1 MAGTPRFLIGFGE
14 RLTEPV
20 SPPLGGGGKPSP
32 YSEEEARERLRPQV
46 QRAARAANQL
56 PSAACPNDRVVS
68 VITLHPSFIAKS
80 YFPGHLLRDVGF
92 EPLGSRPR

>member
-56 PSAACPNDRVVS
+56 PSAACPNDLCS
-68 VITLHPSFIAKS
+68 EMSDSSPSAA
-80 YFPGHLLRDVGF
+80 D
-92 EPLGSRPR
+92 LGTSFLS